1 MAKTKTKK
9 ESSTTAKIKELT
21 GVKPE
26 KITDEQLK
34 EVQDLINNINRS
46 QMELGQIETKK
57 HAMLHNVSMLQE
69 GVGKMRDEFEKEYGT
84 ADVNI
89 QDGIIN
95 YPKENGEADKE
106 D

>member
-1 MAKTKTKK
+1 MAKTNTKK

-46 QMELGQIETKK
+46 QMELGQMETKK
-57 HAMLHNVSMLQE
+57 HAILHNVSMLQE
-69 GVGKMRDEFEKEYGT
+69 GIGKIRDEFEKEYGT
-84 ADVNI
+84 ADVNV
-89 QDGIIN
+89 QDGTIN
-95 YPKENGEADKE
+95 YPKENGETDKK

>member
-26 KITDEQLK
+26 KISEEQLK
-34 EVQDLINNINRS
+34 ELQNLINDINRS
-46 QMELGQIETKK
+46 QMELGQMETKK

-69 GVGKMRDEFEKEYGT
+69 GVGKIRDTFEKDYGT
-84 ADVNI
+84 FDINI

-95 YPKENGEADKE
+95 YPENGEADKK

>member
-26 KITDEQLK
+26 KISEEQLK

-46 QMELGQIETKK
+46 QMELGQMETKK
-57 HAMLHNVSMLQE
+57 HAILHNVSMLQE
-69 GVGKMRDEFEKEYGT
+69 GVGKIRDTFEKEYGT

-89 QDGIIN
+89 QDGTIN
-95 YPKENGEADKE
+95 YPIENGEANKE